1 MVTKIFLFNH
11 AESFNPQFPNEINRS
26 VDEEWSIASNTTI
39 NSTRSGGLKA
49 GSGDSSSA
57 NTPYTKNTAAVR
69 ALTGRSNGYNSYNY
83 SPNAYA
89 QSRPV
94 QVLPA
99 SSPVSTISNSTVG
112 RR

>member
-1 MVTKIFLFNH
+1 MDN
-11 AESFNPQFPNEINRS
+11 NRS
-26 VDEEWSIASNTTI
+26 SDEEWSIASNTTI
-39 NSTRSGGLKA
+39 NSTRSGGLK
-49 GSGDSSSA
+49 GDS
-57 NTPYTKNTAAVR
+57 NTVSNGNSNSAAVR

-89 QSRPV
+89 QVRPV

-99 SSPVSTISNSTVG
+99 SSPVSTISNSTLG